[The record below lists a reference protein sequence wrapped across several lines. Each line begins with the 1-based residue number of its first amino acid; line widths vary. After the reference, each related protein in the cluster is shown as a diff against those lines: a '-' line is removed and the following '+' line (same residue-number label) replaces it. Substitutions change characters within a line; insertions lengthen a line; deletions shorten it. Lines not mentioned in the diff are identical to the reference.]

1 MGRPAYALE
10 PTVRSF
16 GSLDRAP
23 CCPIRFLNS
32 TDNTT
37 RLLSL
42 ESPTPCAR
50 TYADCLSE
58 SSGGHLTYFAF
69 DLLELEGEDIA
80 RLPLLERKNQLAA
93 LLGTPPAGI
102 EYSDHEGG
110 EGEVF
115 PARGLPAWARRHR
128 FEAAPQSSG

>member
-23 CCPIRFLNS
+23 CCPIRFLNG
-32 TDNTT
+32 TDNYDT

-42 ESPTPCAR
+42 KSPTPRAR

-58 SSGGHLTYFAF
+58 SSREVTLVA
-69 DLLELEGEDIA
+69 E
-80 RLPLLERKNQLAA
+80 AA
-93 LLGTPPAGI
+93 L
-102 EYSDHEGG
+102 
-110 EGEVF
+110 
-115 PARGLPAWARRHR
+115 RGHIR
-128 FEAAPQSSG
+128 

>member
-58 SSGGHLTYFAF
+58 SSREVTLVA
-69 DLLELEGEDIA
+69 E
-80 RLPLLERKNQLAA
+80 AA
-93 LLGTPPAGI
+93 L
-102 EYSDHEGG
+102 
-110 EGEVF
+110 
-115 PARGLPAWARRHR
+115 RGHIR
-128 FEAAPQSSG
+128 

>member
-1 MGRPAYALE
+1 MREHRRVVSKPMGRPAYALE

-16 GSLDRAP
+16 GSLERAP

-58 SSGGHLTYFAF
+58 SSAQVTLVAEAALGGHI
-69 DLLELEGEDIA
+69 GERQPVIA
-80 RLPLLERKNQLAA
+80 QLFLGYWGWSSYRLRGNL
-93 LLGTPPAGI
+93 I
-102 EYSDHEGG
+102 MFVGG
-110 EGEVF
+110 MAKLMRMS
-115 PARGLPAWARRHR
+115 ARNIW
-128 FEAAPQSSG
+128 